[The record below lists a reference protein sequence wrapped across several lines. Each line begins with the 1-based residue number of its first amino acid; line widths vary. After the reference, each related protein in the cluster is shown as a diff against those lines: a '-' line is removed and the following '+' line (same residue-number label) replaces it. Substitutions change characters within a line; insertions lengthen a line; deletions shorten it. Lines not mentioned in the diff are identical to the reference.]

1 MGDVI
6 AILVLVMPVLVILDT
21 MERDLLMLMLRLL
34 MLDILMLLVMLDTL
48 MLLDMLDIHMLLD
61 MLDMDTHML
70 LPLDA
75 ETILELLF
83 HANFP
88 LNLSLLKSLNFCY

>member
-1 MGDVI
+1 MGDMLLHMQVM
-6 AILVLVMPVLVILDT
+6 ATLVLVMPVLVILDT

-48 MLLDMLDIHMLLD
+48 MLPDMLDIHMLLD

-70 LPLDA
+70 LPLDV

-88 LNLSLLKSLNFCY
+88 TKPFIVK

>member
-1 MGDVI
+1 MGDMLLHMQVM

-21 MERDLLMLMLRLL
+21 MERDLLMLRLRLL
-34 MLDILMLLVMLDTL
+34 MLDTL

-83 HANFP
+83 HANFS
-88 LNLSLLKSLNFCY
+88 LNLSLLKSLNFCYH

>member
-1 MGDVI
+1 
-6 AILVLVMPVLVILDT
+6 
-21 MERDLLMLMLRLL
+21 MLPSVKLKLRLIL
-34 MLDILMLLVMLDTL
+34 LFFMEVMAMLALDMPVMLDTL

-88 LNLSLLKSLNFCY
+88 LNLSLLKSLNFCYH